1 MSQTDRIRAFR
12 VVIED
17 EWLDI
22 ENFYT
27 IKADSEEEAE
37 QKFKDNHARGDGTQ
51 EVVSVEE
58 AYSLNAD
65 TMRRLIGTE
74 NLENFDL

>member
-1 MSQTDRIRAFR
+1 MSETDEIKAFR

-17 EWLDI
+17 QWLEV

-27 IKADSEEEAE
+27 IKADSEEDAID
-37 QKFKDNHARGDGTQ
+37 KFEENHARGDGTQ
-51 EVVSVEE
+51 EIINVEE

-65 TMRRLIGTE
+65 AMRRLIGAE

>member
-1 MSQTDRIRAFR
+1 MSETDEIKAFR

-17 EWLDI
+17 QWL
-22 ENFYT
+22 EVKNFYT
-27 IKADSEEEAE
+27 IKADSEEDAVD
-37 QKFKDNHARGDGTQ
+37 KFQENHARDDGTQ
-51 EVVSVEE
+51 EIINVEE

-65 TMRRLIGTE
+65 AMRRLIGAE